1 MTALDKTFRI
11 SLALKGADGV
21 LELLGGILLLL
32 VAPSQISSVL
42 RLLTLHELG
51 EDPTDFLATSLVRL
65 ADSLTVS
72 ASLFAA
78 VYLLLH
84 GLVKVVLVWAVLRNK
99 MWAYPWMIAFLLVFV
114 AYQMYQI
121 SLAFSIWLVALTA
134 FDLFIAWLTWHEYR
148 LHRARGAAASR
159 RRP

>member
-11 SLALKGADGV
+11 SLVIKGADGV
-21 LELLGGILLLL
+21 LELLGGVLLLL

-84 GLVKVVLVWAVLRNK
+84 GLVKVVLVWAVLRNN

-114 AYQMYQI
+114 AYQLYQI
-121 SLAFSIWLVALTA
+121 SLSFSIWLVALTA

-148 LHRARGAAASR
+148 LHRVRGNGHKKTA
-159 RRP
+159 